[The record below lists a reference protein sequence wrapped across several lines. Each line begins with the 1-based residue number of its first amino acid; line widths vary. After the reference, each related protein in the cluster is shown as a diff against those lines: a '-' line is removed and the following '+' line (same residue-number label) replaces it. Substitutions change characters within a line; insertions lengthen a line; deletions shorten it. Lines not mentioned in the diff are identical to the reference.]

1 MNEAGDRVAA
11 AQAAFDARQF
21 LQCRKL
27 ALEGLASDPADP
39 RLLRLAGRSS
49 LELWMDDAVTH
60 LRAVTERWP
69 EDPAAWRDL
78 GLAAYEEGDLA
89 EAGTAFRR
97 ALDLDPSDEVALLY
111 LTHAFKASGRPDQAI
126 ELLSRSAAADDV
138 SPEVLR
144 TLASMATDSGDATSA
159 LQAVEQL
166 LARDPK
172 DVAAAL
178 ALGDLHLALGHLDA
192 AARAF
197 AALRSID
204 DEDGHESFACHGQA
218 EALLRGQQWRA
229 ALDVAIEATR
239 LDRLQL
245 TTDIL
250 RYASARLFG
259 EADRS
264 APPWEE
270 IQAALAEER
279 AAHAR
284 MHAEQEML

>member
-1 MNEAGDRVAA
+1 MSGVGDVAAA
-11 AQAAFDARQF
+11 AQAAYDAREF
-21 LQCRKL
+21 LSCRKL
-27 ALEGLASDPADP
+27 ALEALVENPADP
-39 RLLRLAGRSS
+39 HLLRLAGRSS
-49 LELWMDDAVTH
+49 LELYLDDAVTH
-60 LRAVTERWP
+60 LRAVTELEP
-69 EDPAAWRDL
+69 DDAAAWRDL
-78 GLAAYEEGDLA
+78 GLASYEEGDI
-89 EAGTAFRR
+89 EGAGAAFRR
-97 ALDLDPSDEVALLY
+97 AHDLDPSDEVAVLY
-111 LTHAFKASGRPDQAI
+111 LTHAFKAAGEHGQAI
-126 ELLSRSAAADDV
+126 ELLQRSAATDDA

-144 TLASMATDSGDATSA
+144 TLAAMASDSGDAAAA
-159 LQAVEQL
+159 LQATEQL
-166 LARDPK
+166 LAQNPK
-172 DVAAAL
+172 DVGAML
-178 ALGDLHLALGHLDA
+178 ARAELHLALGHLDE

-204 DEDGHESFACHGQA
+204 DDDGHESFACHGQA
-218 EALLRGQQWRA
+218 EALLLARRWRA

-250 RYASARLFG
+250 RYASAKLFG